1 MIIYREGAKGMTEET
16 QNLMLE
22 ILKRIQADLSDMK
35 DDMRD
40 FKDGQIRV
48 RNEIND
54 LRGDILRLER
64 SNAGIDARLSRIE
77 RRLDLVDA

>member
-1 MIIYREGAKGMTEET
+1 MTDET
-16 QNLMLE
+16 QNLVLE
-22 ILKRIQADLSDMK
+22 ILKRIQADLSEMK

-64 SNAGIDARLSRIE
+64 SNAGIDVRLSRIE

>member
-1 MIIYREGAKGMTEET
+1 MTEET

-22 ILKRIQADLSDMK
+22 ILKRIQADLSEMK

-64 SNAGIDARLSRIE
+64 SNAGIEARLSRIE

>member
-1 MIIYREGAKGMTEET
+1 MTQET

-22 ILKRIQADLSDMK
+22 ILKRIQADLSEMK

-64 SNAGIDARLSRIE
+64 SNAGIEARISRIE

>member
-1 MIIYREGAKGMTEET
+1 MTEET

-22 ILKRIQADLSDMK
+22 ILKRIQADLTEMK

-40 FKDGQIRV
+40 FEDGQIRV

-64 SNAGIDARLSRIE
+64 SNAGIEARISRIE

>member
-1 MIIYREGAKGMTEET
+1 MTEET

-22 ILKRIQADLSDMK
+22 ILKRIQADLSEMK
-35 DDMRD
+35 DYMRD

-64 SNAGIDARLSRIE
+64 SNAGIEARLSRIE

>member
-1 MIIYREGAKGMTEET
+1 MTEET

-22 ILKRIQADLSDMK
+22 ILKRIQADLTEMK

-64 SNAGIDARLSRIE
+64 SNAGIEARISRIE

>member
-1 MIIYREGAKGMTEET
+1 MTQET

-22 ILKRIQADLSDMK
+22 ILKRIQADLSEMK

-64 SNAGIDARLSRIE
+64 SNAGIETRISRIE

>member
-1 MIIYREGAKGMTEET
+1 MTQET

-22 ILKRIQADLSDMK
+22 ILKRIQADLTEMK

-64 SNAGIDARLSRIE
+64 SNAGIEARISRIE

>member
-1 MIIYREGAKGMTEET
+1 MTDET
-16 QNLMLE
+16 QNLVLE
-22 ILKRIQADLSDMK
+22 ILKRIQADLSEMK

-64 SNAGIDARLSRIE
+64 SNAGIEARISRIE

>member
-1 MIIYREGAKGMTEET
+1 MTEET

-22 ILKRIQADLSDMK
+22 ILKRIQADLSEMK

-64 SNAGIDARLSRIE
+64 SNAGIEVRLSRIE

>member
-1 MIIYREGAKGMTEET
+1 MTEET